1 MNKRTLN
8 KRMLAAL
15 SLFALSTSAAY
26 AKDPVFA
33 SPEQTHTLLILA
45 APPAFD
51 SETTKAELAEL
62 HQIEGARSEAQV
74 AKAKFDDENENI
86 FVFKDVFGDAF
97 TKENLP
103 LTAALGDRVKNDE
116 GVNNNAAK
124 TGFHRVRPYN
134 LDKTLHPV
142 CKTKIKDDSYP
153 SGHSTSGYI
162 FALTLIDMAPEKR
175 DEILA
180 RAEDYAHN
188 RLVCGVH
195 YSSDLP
201 ASRLSAYT
209 IHAVMETNPQYQKVV
224 AEARAELRSKLG
236 LPAN

>member
-1 MNKRTLN
+1 MKNIA
-8 KRMLAAL
+8 LAAL
-15 SLFALSTSAAY
+15 SLFALSTSLAT
-26 AKDPVFA
+26 AKDAIFVA
-33 SPEQTHTLLILA
+33 PEQTHTFQILSS
-45 APPAFD
+45 PPAAE
-51 SETTKAELAEL
+51 SATTKAELAEL
-62 HQIEGARSEAQV
+62 HQIESTRTEAEV
-74 AKAKFDDENENI
+74 AKAKFDDDNENI
-86 FVFKDVFGDAF
+86 FAFKDVFGDGF

-116 GVNNNAAK
+116 GVNSNLAK

-153 SGHSTSGYI
+153 SGHTTSGYI
-162 FALTLIDMAPEKR
+162 FALTLIDLAPEKR

-180 RAEDYAHN
+180 RADAYAHN

-209 IHAVMETNPQYQKVV
+209 IHAVMATNPQYQKEVV
-224 AEARAELRSKLG
+224 EARTELRSKLG